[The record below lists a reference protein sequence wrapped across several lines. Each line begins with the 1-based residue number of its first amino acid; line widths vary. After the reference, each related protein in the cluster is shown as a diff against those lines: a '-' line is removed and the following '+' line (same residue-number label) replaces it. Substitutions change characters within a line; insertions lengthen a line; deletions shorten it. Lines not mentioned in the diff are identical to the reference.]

1 MADPTAA
8 PENNTPTPQESN
20 SSTRDSPIEP
30 GQFVVAGDPS
40 IFKQPPPPG
49 PTSPP
54 TGSLPSTPTSAPQ
67 ESPPTP
73 PQPPSSQPLP
83 PEQVPAAPNPP
94 AADQPN
100 PAPYVPPTAAAPTQ
114 LEPPSA
120 IARLRKLAIVLVALV
135 IISTI
140 AGAAWF
146 LFLNKTSPKTQ
157 VEEPE
162 TVLEPSPLPLPKRTT
177 GGFADLPAATD
188 QSQASPSAEVE
199 QEPQD

>member
-1 MADPTAA
+1 MVDPTA
-8 PENNTPTPQESN
+8 PQDNTNTQGSN
-20 SSTRDSPIEP
+20 SATPPSPIEP
-30 GQFVVAGDPS
+30 GQFVVAGEPS
-40 IFKQPPPPG
+40 VFKQPPPPTDNLPAM
-49 PTSPP
+49 PTSTPREFPP
-54 TGSLPSTPTSAPQ
+54 
-67 ESPPTP
+67 P
-73 PQPPSSQPLP
+73 PQAP
-83 PEQVPAAPNPP
+83 PEQVPTAPNPP
-94 AADQPN
+94 VQTQPN

-114 LEPPSA
+114 LGQPSA

-146 LFLNKTSPKTQ
+146 LFLNKANPKTQ

-162 TVLEPSPLPLPKRTT
+162 TVLQPPPPLPKRTT

-199 QEPQD
+199 QEP